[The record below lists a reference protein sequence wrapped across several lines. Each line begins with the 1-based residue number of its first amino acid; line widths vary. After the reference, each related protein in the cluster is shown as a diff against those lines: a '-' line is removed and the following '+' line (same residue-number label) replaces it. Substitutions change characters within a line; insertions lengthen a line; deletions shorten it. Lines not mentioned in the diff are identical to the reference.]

1 MQSDALAPQVAHLQE
16 LRNSALEER
25 ATASLALGR
34 HTEVVAELEPLV
46 AAHPLREGLRARL
59 MLALYRSGRQADA
72 LARYAEARELL
83 AEELGI
89 DPGPELARLHEQILR
104 QDPALDWHAPAAPDA
119 QAPSASQRPHVG
131 RELETQRLVDAWK
144 RAQAGDGGL
153 VLLAGEAGI
162 GKSRL
167 TAAIAS
173 HAAQHG
179 GTVHWG
185 RCFETE
191 GAPAF
196 WPWTQVLRS
205 TLAALGDAALTRAV
219 GTSASDLATLVPEI
233 KERLP
238 GTLPPSAADPAE
250 ARFRLVD
257 AISRCVCAAATERPV
272 LLALED
278 LHWADVPSLD
288 VVRLLAATLQGTPL
302 LAIATYRDTV
312 AERGAPLSAALPT
325 LVREPAVTHLPLHGL
340 PPDAVATLA
349 RTVLGHDPQPAL
361 VEDLHERTEGNPFY
375 ATQLLSLVTNEG
387 TLPAEVP
394 ASVREVVQ
402 RRAGALPPATREAL
416 EAAAVI
422 GRDFDLPTLAATC
435 GQARADL
442 LDALDAAVQAGLV
455 LTTEHPQRYRF
466 EHLLARDALYAALP
480 PGRRAR
486 LHAAVGEALDDDP
499 SRVAEV
505 AHHYEL
511 AAPLGLTE
519 RAIDTAFRAADRAES
534 VFAFESVEQHLRQVV
549 RLADADP
556 QRELQAQA
564 RLVRLLVATQG
575 YAGPGVRP
583 AALRARELADRVGD
597 VATITLVRWG
607 LALDACVR
615 RGFAESQALGE
626 EQIAASRAAGDAVG
640 LAVGLQ
646 QTGTALWHQG
656 RLAEAVEHLRA
667 AAERFRGVGVEA
679 WRARGVTYSG
689 MLASGH
695 LALALS
701 AVGPYEEART
711 VRDATLAMGRETG
724 EAFELVSALNVFPM
738 WGMFA
743 LEEETARQHREELES
758 LLERH
763 AFPAI
768 RAFAAIEH
776 GWLEAR
782 AGDPAGLERLQ
793 AAAAAL
799 VQHGVTMLQPQ
810 WQAAKGDALEA
821 LGRDREAL
829 AAYDAGLAD
838 AEASGEHLA
847 TPELLRRRGMLA
859 GRLGE
864 DPAPWLERALALAQE
879 QGAGHVA
886 ARATADLDA

>member
-1 MQSDALAPQVAHLQE
+1 MPPSTAAPCTGAAAS
-16 LRNSALEER
+16 RPR
-25 ATASLALGR
+25 APR
-34 HTEVVAELEPLV
+34 
-46 AAHPLREGLRARL
+46 
-59 MLALYRSGRQADA
+59 RSGRGSRCC
-72 LARYAEARELL
+72 ARRW
-83 AEELGI
+83 
-89 DPGPELARLHEQILR
+89 P
-104 QDPALDWHAPAAPDA
+104 
-119 QAPSASQRPHVG
+119 PS
-131 RELETQRLVDAWK
+131 D
-144 RAQAGDGGL
+144 
-153 VLLAGEAGI
+153 
-162 GKSRL
+162 
-167 TAAIAS
+167 
-173 HAAQHG
+173 
-179 GTVHWG
+179 
-185 RCFETE
+185 
-191 GAPAF
+191 
-196 WPWTQVLRS
+196 
-205 TLAALGDAALTRAV
+205 DAALTRAA

-340 PPDAVATLA
+340 SPDAVATLA

-375 ATQLLSLVTNEG
+375 ATQLLSLVTDEG

-499 SRVAEV
+499 ARVAEV

-597 VATITLVRWG
+597 VAMITLVRWG

-646 QTGTALWHQG
+646 QTGTTLWHQG

-667 AAERFRGVGVEA
+667 AAERFREVGVEA

-711 VRDATLAMGRETG
+711 VRDATLAAGRETG

-738 WGMFA
+738 WGMFT
-743 LEEETARQHREELES
+743 LEEETARLHGAELQS
-758 LLERH
+758 MLEHH

-768 RAFAAIEH
+768 RAFAAHRVRLAGRPGRRPRRRRAH
-776 GWLEAR
+776 GGRRRGAR
-782 AGDPAGLERLQ
+782 PARRHD
-793 AAAAAL
+793 AAAAVA
-799 VQHGVTMLQPQ
+799 
-810 WQAAKGDALEA
+810 
-821 LGRDREAL
+821 GRQGRRARGPGPRPRG
-829 AAYDAGLAD
+829 AGR
-838 AEASGEHLA
+838 
-847 TPELLRRRGMLA
+847 LRRRAGGRRGQRGAPRDPRAAAPPRPARGPPGRGPRPLA
-859 GRLGE
+859 
-864 DPAPWLERALALAQE
+864 RARRSRSRRSR
-879 QGAGHVA
+879 
-886 ARATADLDA
+886 ARATSPPGPRPTSPGPRHEGR